1 MSANTVTLTKEQ
13 QEIADVAVMALIEL
27 PAEHQVPAL
36 KRILEMY
43 IDALITEF
51 PDISEEAVRTNAI
64 NYHRAILARLRT
76 IVASGACAGHG

>member
-1 MSANTVTLTKEQ
+1 MLTKEQ

-27 PAEHQVPAL
+27 PSEHQVSAL

-43 IDALITEF
+43 IDALITAF
-51 PDISEEAVRTNAI
+51 PDLTKEAVRTNAI
-64 NYHRAILARLRT
+64 NYHRAIIARLRA